1 MNLGNSFKLAFRG
14 LLINKARTLLALL
27 GIIIGI
33 GAVITITALA
43 EGLRASATEQI
54 DELGTNLVF
63 VFPNMSD
70 NERRTQAAR
79 QGYYSPQLFT
89 EREVRAMEASI
100 RSPVLISP
108 SVSSERTVSYG
119 RESFFVSIEGVDE
132 DYEAIY
138 DPDVERGRMFTPNEI
153 SGGRRVA
160 VLGYKT
166 AHDLLGETPEAGETI
181 QIGGNSFE
189 VIGILAEQG
198 GGLGNNP
205 DETVLVPLKV
215 AQQRLFGLGDEVHFI
230 TLQVENIQDMDVVK
244 EDIRRGLNRIRRIDD
259 PDDENYM
266 VMTQTDALE
275 NFGQFINVLTMVL
288 GGVAAVS
295 LLVGGIGIM
304 NIMLVTVTER
314 TREIGLRKAVGARQ
328 VDVLFQ
334 FLIEAVVLC
343 LTGGLVGM
351 GLGYLGAIGL
361 SALINQALPEAA
373 WDPVISVTSVVVA
386 VVFSTAIGLIFGVYP
401 AANAARK
408 DPITALR
415 YE

>member
-1 MNLGNSFKLAFRG
+1 MNLTNSFRLALRG
-14 LLINKARTLLALL
+14 LLINKARTALALL
-27 GIIIGI
+27 GIVIGI

-43 EGLRASATEQI
+43 EGLRAAATQQV

-63 VFPNMSD
+63 VFPNVSD
-70 NERRTQAAR
+70 NESRSQAAR
-79 QGYYSPQLFT
+79 RGFYSPELFT
-89 EREVRAMEASI
+89 EREVSSIEATI
-100 RSPVLISP
+100 TSPVILSAM
-108 SVSSERTVSYG
+108 VAAEQTASYG
-119 RESFFVSIEGVDE
+119 RESTFIQIEGVDE
-132 DYEAIY
+132 NYEAIY
-138 DPDVERGRMFTPNEI
+138 EPDLEQGRFFTPGEI

-160 VLGYKT
+160 ILGYQT
-166 AHDLLGETPEAGETI
+166 ARDLLGDNPSVGETI
-181 QIGGNSFE
+181 QISGNSFE
-189 VIGILAEQG
+189 VIGIHAEQG

-205 DETVLVPLKV
+205 DDLIIVPLKV
-215 AQQRLFGLGDEVHFI
+215 AQQRLFGLGDELHFL
-230 TLQVENIQDMDVVK
+230 TLQVDNIQDMDEVK
-244 EDIRRGLNRIRRIDD
+244 DDIRRGINRVRRITD
-259 PDDENYM
+259 PGDENYM

-343 LTGGLVGM
+343 LFGGLIGM
-351 GLGYLGAIGL
+351 GIGYLGAIGL
-361 SALINQALPEAA
+361 SALINQALPDAA
-373 WDPVISVTSVVVA
+373 WDPVISVTSVIVA
-386 VVFSTAIGLIFGVYP
+386 VVFSTAIGLVFGVYP

>member
-1 MNLGNSFKLAFRG
+1 MNLANSFKLALRG
-14 LLINKARTLLALL
+14 LMINKARTALALL
-27 GIIIGI
+27 GIVIGI

-43 EGLRASATEQI
+43 EGLRAAATQQI

-63 VFPNMSD
+63 VFPNVSD
-70 NERRTQAAR
+70 NESRSQAAR
-79 QGYYSPQLFT
+79 RGFYQPELFT
-89 EREVRAMEASI
+89 EREVRSIEATIS
-100 RSPVLISP
+100 SPVILSAM
-108 SVSSERTVSYG
+108 VAAEQTVSYG
-119 RESFFVSIEGVDE
+119 RESTFVQIEGVDE
-132 DYEAIY
+132 NYEAIY
-138 DPDVERGRMFTPNEI
+138 EPDLEAGRFFTPGEI

-160 VLGYKT
+160 VLGSET
-166 AHDLLGETPEAGETI
+166 AKDLLGDNPDVGETI
-181 QIGGNSFE
+181 RIGGNRFE
-189 VIGILAEQG
+189 VIGIEAEQG

-205 DETVLVPLKV
+205 DETVIVPVKV
-215 AQQRLFGLGDEVHFI
+215 AQQRLFGLGDELHFI
-230 TLQVENIQDMDVVK
+230 TLQVENIQDMDAVK
-244 EDIRRGLNRIRRIDD
+244 DDIRRGINRIRRITD
-259 PDDENYM
+259 PADENYM

-343 LTGGLVGM
+343 LFGGLVGM
-351 GLGYLGAIGL
+351 GLGYLGAMGL
-361 SALINQALPEAA
+361 SALINQALPDAA

-408 DPITALR
+408 DPIAALR